1 MTSSGHKIK
10 VVCRVRPFLKTEKP
24 DDAVVAE
31 SNNVLRVTNPRDS
44 NKDVK
49 FQFDA
54 CYGPTIGQEPIYK
67 NDVRPLVETIF
78 NGMSA
83 TVFCYGVTGAGKTHT
98 IQGTDTEPGIIP
110 RALEHIFMHQE
121 RDAFDYNIQISYFE
135 IYKEAV
141 FDLLK
146 PRDSSTTGL
155 PIRED
160 ANRRIFVA
168 GISKKQVTSYEQ
180 FDSLYQKAC
189 GNRRTASTK
198 LNNHSSRSHAILTV
212 QVQWQDDISAGKVW
226 SGRLHLIDLAGSED
240 NRRTENGRDRMAESS
255 AINRSLFVL
264 GQVVEALNTGAA
276 RIPYRD
282 SKMTRILQDSLGG
295 DSLGMMIVNVSPGE
309 AFLQDTHNT
318 LSFATKSR
326 EVVNKPVAHE
336 VVEQRWTVVDRL
348 QHHRGAGPHS
358 RSTTI
363 AASTNGS
370 AGFKRRRSD
379 EPVILEETS
388 PESAC
393 NGSHITGGS
402 RKLKSVAV
410 GLQGRHSDTG
420 IVGSK
425 SSTIVGHVPMRRSAS
440 SAPLPRQ
447 ADLVQ
452 KVVRAKVQ
460 DLEQRT
466 ESTSN
471 EIMERVMRIEKQL
484 SNNRLDSDVVF
495 DLFSPATKLKTSRGW
510 LKYARELEQKGDL
523 DKALAHYQEALKYA
537 PELNKLEAHISKLQ
551 TRLRKQKRRDS
562 IKSHGAS
569 NIRISEKK
577 PMQMLTTTGGEA
589 DGSDGEEDVGPLWM
603 VDGLAESPNAEKAKR
618 RGLSKPSTAANK
630 AALPVQK
637 PLESAVPIAGA
648 GRPEAKR
655 RRVLGNYN
663 GGKPAVIK
671 KRVDVTEGS
680 VHDRRI
686 SFGGNHTNPFILSG
700 NDFTSDLDR
709 RLEDRKKGS
718 LLTKK
723 LMAKSSVAA
732 RLRRTLAE
740 PPTPDDR
747 NDKDFVV
754 PNDHISSAESD
765 IEVDLTKRRA
775 KKSSKR
781 SGRIPGSLGVRDL
794 VERRLQAESEQSKE
808 NDLQSATSEKHI
820 KSKRSSG
827 GATASPEEK
836 LKFDKYN
843 DISIASALQMINST
857 ELKKIMK
864 LQGIGKRRAEQIQA
878 SVRLHGPLEHV
889 SELQSRLQFKNKV
902 IMGILSTFS

>member
-1 MTSSGHKIK
+1 
-10 VVCRVRPFLKTEKP
+10 
-24 DDAVVAE
+24 
-31 SNNVLRVTNPRDS
+31 
-44 NKDVK
+44 
-49 FQFDA
+49 
-54 CYGPTIGQEPIYK
+54 
-67 NDVRPLVETIF
+67 
-78 NGMSA
+78 MSA

-98 IQGTDTEPGIIP
+98 IQGSDTEPGIIP

-121 RDAFDYNIQISYFE
+121 RDAFDYDIRVSYFE

-146 PRDSSTTGL
+146 SRDSSTTGL

-168 GISKKQVTSYEQ
+168 GLSKKQVTSFEQ

-189 GNRRTASTK
+189 RNRRTASTK

-336 VVEQRWTVVDRL
+336 VIEQRWTVVDRL
-348 QHHRGAGPHS
+348 QHHRGAGPHT
-358 RSTTI
+358 RPTAVT
-363 AASTNGS
+363 AVANGS
-370 AGFKRRRSD
+370 AGLKRRRSD
-379 EPVILEETS
+379 EPAISESDTS
-388 PESAC
+388 PTSAS
-393 NGSHITGGS
+393 NGNHVTGGL
-402 RKLKSVAV
+402 RKLKTAAV
-410 GLQGRHSDTG
+410 GPQGRHSDTG
-420 IVGSK
+420 VVGSK
-425 SSTIVGHVPMRRSAS
+425 SSAMAVHAPMRRSAS

-452 KVVRAKVQ
+452 KVVRARVQ

-523 DKALAHYQEALKYA
+523 EKALAHYQEALKYA
-537 PELNKLEAHISKLQ
+537 PELNKLETHISKLQ
-551 TRLRKQKRRDS
+551 AKLRKQKRRDS
-562 IKSHGAS
+562 IKSHGAA
-569 NIRISEKK
+569 NIRVSEQR
-577 PMQMLTTTGGEA
+577 PEQMLTTTGGED
-589 DGSDGEEDVGPLWM
+589 DGSEGEEDVGPLWM
-603 VDGLAESPNAEKAKR
+603 ADGLAESPNAEKAKR
-618 RGLSKPSTAANK
+618 RGLVKSSAAGNK
-630 AALPVQK
+630 AAILAQK
-637 PLESAVPIAGA
+637 PVESAESAIGA
-648 GRPEAKR
+648 GRPQAKR
-655 RRVLGNYN
+655 RRVLGN

-671 KRVDVTEGS
+671 KRVEVTEGS

-686 SFGGNHTNPFILSG
+686 SFGGNQTNPFVLSG
-700 NDFTSDLDR
+700 NDFNSDLDR
-709 RLEDRKKGS
+709 RLDERKRGS

-732 RLRRTLAE
+732 RLRQALAE

-747 NDKDFVV
+747 NDKDFVM
-754 PNDHISSAESD
+754 PSDHISSAESD
-765 IEVDLTKRRA
+765 IEVDLSKRRA
-775 KKSSKR
+775 KKPTKR

-794 VERRLQAESEQSKE
+794 VERRLQAESEKSKE
-808 NDLQSATSEKHI
+808 NDLQPAISEKP
-820 KSKRSSG
+820 KSKKSTG
-827 GATASPEEK
+827 TAASPEEK
-836 LKFDKYN
+836 LQFDKYN
-843 DISIASALQMINST
+843 DISIASALQMINSA

-864 LQGIGKRRAEQIQA
+864 LQGIGKRRAEQIQE
-878 SVRLHGPLEHV
+878 SVQLHGPLKHV
-889 SELQSRLQFKNKV
+889 SELQSRLRFKNKV
-902 IMGILSTFS
+902 IMGILSTFA